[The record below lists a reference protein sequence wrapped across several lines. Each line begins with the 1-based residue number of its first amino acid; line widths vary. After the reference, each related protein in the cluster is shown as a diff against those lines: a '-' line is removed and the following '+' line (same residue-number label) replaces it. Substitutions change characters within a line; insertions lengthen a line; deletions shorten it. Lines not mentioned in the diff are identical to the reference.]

1 MASIMPSGG
10 VDTFTGSNGASF
22 NSTNWVTSLV
32 NGTGSATIQNNAGRI
47 RTGTV
52 AGQRISVRINTSPRR
67 DAEFL
72 FDWTIPSN
80 ATAYPRVLM
89 RCLDSALDT
98 KSAYYFTLET
108 NRMEAGIYDASYV
121 GTAISTKAYTGR
133 TAGQVIRTRIA
144 IFGTEAKAR
153 SWLASST
160 EPTTWDI
167 ELTSLSNTS
176 NGYFGITQATNDGG
190 AIDLV
195 IDNANLFDE
204 IVSSL
209 KKTNHASSITPQGS
223 LTKALGRRFPA
234 SIAPTGTTSV
244 RRVVVRK
251 FSGTITGTTILNDQA
266 GKALYGSTTATG
278 RYRHR
283 AGKWLRSTLAP
294 MGTLRRIPVHRG
306 AGSVAPVGRLDV
318 HSVGRVFGRPGIVV
332 MRVYKAG
339 DVRGRVRRG

>member
-22 NSTNWVTSLV
+22 NSTNWVTSLA
-32 NGTGSATIQNNAGRI
+32 NGTGAATIQNNAGRI

-52 AGQRISVRINTSPRR
+52 AGQRISVRVNTAARR

-80 ATAYPRVLM
+80 VSAYPRVLM
-89 RCLDSALDT
+89 RCLDMALDT
-98 KSAYYFTLET
+98 KSAYYFSLET
-108 NRMEAGIYDASYV
+108 NRMEAGIYNASYV
-121 GTAISTKAYTGR
+121 GTAISTKVYTGR
-133 TAGQVIRTRIA
+133 TPGQVIRTRIA

-204 IVSSL
+204 IVSSQ
-209 KKTNHASSITPQGS
+209 KKTNHASSITPYAS
-223 LTKALGRRFPA
+223 FTKRLSRGFSA

-251 FSGTITGTTILNDQA
+251 FTGSVVATTIFNDQA
-266 GKALYGSTTATG
+266 GKALYGSVLAAG
-278 RYRHR
+278 AYRHR
-283 AGKWLRSTLAP
+283 VGKWLRSTLAP
-294 MGTLRRIPVHRG
+294 MGTLRRIPVRRG
-306 AGSVAPVGRLDV
+306 AGSVTPVGRLEV
-318 HSVGRVFGRPGIVV
+318 YSVGRVFGRPGIVV

>member
-10 VDTFTGSNGASF
+10 VDTFTGSNGAPF
-22 NSTNWVTSLV
+22 NSTNWVTSLA
-32 NGTGSATIQNNAGRI
+32 NGTGAATIQNNAGRI

-52 AGQRISVRINTSPRR
+52 AGQRISVRINTPPRR

-89 RCLDSALDT
+89 RCLDTALDT
-98 KSAYYFTLET
+98 RSAYYFTLET
-108 NRMEAGIYDASYV
+108 NRMEAGMYSASYV
-121 GTAISTKAYTGR
+121 GSTIWTKAYTGR
-133 TAGQVIRTRIA
+133 TPGQVIRTRIA

-167 ELTSLSNTS
+167 ELTSLSNTG

-204 IVSSL
+204 IVSSQ
-209 KKTNHASSITPQGS
+209 KKTNHASSITPYAS
-223 LTKALGRRFPA
+223 FTKRLSRGFSA
-234 SIAPTGTTSV
+234 SIRPTGVTTV

-251 FSGTITGTTILNDQA
+251 FSGSVVATTILNDQA
-266 GKALYGSTTATG
+266 GKALYGSVQAAG
-278 RYRHR
+278 AYRHR
-283 AGKWLRSTLAP
+283 VGKWLRSALAP
-294 MGTLRRIPVHRG
+294 TGTLRRIPVHRG
-306 AGSVAPVGRLDV
+306 AGSVTPVGHLDV